1 MNKHEYA
8 EEVCRYVNK
17 NGYETEIIDSSRN
30 NGAFVGVL
38 VKAGK
43 AGNVSPIFNINGQ
56 ESVSPADFADQILST
71 LPSDVNVEAVAD
83 IMQDKDE
90 VMNRSHY
97 ILVNSEMNAA
107 RESLFRRPINRTLEL
122 QYKIDIEDVMPGAR
136 VPIEKKH
143 LTMLGLDAEEF
154 CKKALN
160 NTMEKY
166 PAKFLNINDILPM
179 SIGEDL
185 PMYVLTNTI
194 KQYGAGAILY
204 SGMKKKLE
212 DAVGDFIVLP
222 SSVHE
227 TIIIPRS
234 LGEIDGLT
242 HLIRE
247 INETTVSPEEVL
259 SDVPY
264 ELISDGALFEV

>member
-71 LPSDVNVEAVAD
+71 LPSDINVEAVTD
-83 IMQDKDE
+83 IIQDKDE

-107 RESLFRRPINRTLEL
+107 RESLFRRRINRTLEL
-122 QYKIDIEDVMPGAR
+122 QYKIDIEDL
-136 VPIEKKH
+136 
-143 LTMLGLDAEEF
+143 LTDLAELMHDLEWWDSGD
-154 CKKALN
+154 
-160 NTMEKY
+160 Y
-166 PAKFLNINDILPM
+166 
-179 SIGEDL
+179 SEDT
-185 PMYVLTNTI
+185 Y
-194 KQYGAGAILY
+194 
-204 SGMKKKLE
+204 
-212 DAVGDFIVLP
+212 
-222 SSVHE
+222 
-227 TIIIPRS
+227 
-234 LGEIDGLT
+234 
-242 HLIRE
+242 
-247 INETTVSPEEVL
+247 NETLSNFKAKWFWNSRNYRLKHYINTSLDNMKIEIGRLLEVEEQG
-259 SDVPY
+259 
-264 ELISDGALFEV
+264 EKNGIHEN

>member
-71 LPSDVNVEAVAD
+71 LPSDINVEAVTD
-83 IMQDKDE
+83 IIQDKDE

-143 LTMLGLDAEEF
+143 LAMLGLDAEEF
-154 CKKALN
+154 CKKALD

-166 PAKFLNINDILPM
+166 PAKFLNINEVLPM
-179 SIGEDL
+179 SIGEDI

-212 DAVGDFIVLP
+212 DAVGDFVVLP

-247 INETTVSPEEVL
+247 VNETTVRPEEVL

>member
-43 AGNVSPIFNINGQ
+43 AGNVSPIFNVNGQ
-56 ESVSPADFADQILST
+56 ETVSPADFADQILST

-122 QYKIDIEDVMPGAR
+122 QYKIDIEDIMPGAR

-143 LTMLGLDAEEF
+143 LAMLGLDAEEF

-166 PAKFLNINDILPM
+166 PAKFLNINEILPM

-212 DAVGDFIVLP
+212 DAVGDFVVIP

-247 INETTVSPEEVL
+247 VNETVVSPEEVL

-264 ELISDGALFEV
+264 ELISDGALLEF